1 MQRDQN
7 PMNLSL
13 YIAKRYLFS
22 KKSHQVINIISGVA
36 IAGIALATA
45 AMVCTLS
52 VFNGFQGV
60 VAKQFSAFDA
70 DIKIT
75 AASGKVIIT
84 DAPEIGKVAEM
95 TDIATLSFCIEGKA
109 MAGYGGQQAMV
120 TIKGVDDNF
129 ASLTQI
135 HKALYGPG
143 EFILNDGMNDYA
155 VLGGGLVQKLNCG
168 VLFTTPLEIYVPNRQ
183 GSINL
188 TIPARNFKKSELHS
202 SGLVFILNQPEYDG
216 EYIITSDSFARN
228 IFRRGAN
235 EATSMELKLK
245 EGTNAAEVKKKIAKA
260 LGNGYTVQDRY
271 EQQESIY
278 KVMQVEK
285 LISYIFLT
293 FILMVACFNII
304 GSLAMLIIEKRENMK
319 TLSSL
324 GAENKTIANIFVF
337 EGAIISAMGA
347 AIGIVAGVALCLVQQ
362 HFGLISLGDGAMI
375 VESYPVEIVASD
387 VAITFF
393 TVILIGFLTVWLP
406 VKALTRKYI

>member
-1 MQRDQN
+1 
-7 PMNLSL
+7 MNLSL

-75 AASGKVIIT
+75 AASGKVITT
-84 DAPEIGKVAEM
+84 DAPEIQQVAAIPE
-95 TDIATLSFCIEGKA
+95 IESKSFCVEGKA
-109 MAGYGGQQAMV
+109 MAGIGGKQAMV
-120 TIKGVDDNF
+120 TIKGVDENF
-129 ASLTQI
+129 ASLTNIQSI
-135 HKALYGPG
+135 LHGPG
-143 EFILNDGMNDYA
+143 EFILSDGTDDYA
-155 VLGGGLVQKLNCG
+155 VLGGGLAETLGCG
-168 VLFTTPLEIYVPNRQ
+168 VFFNTPLEIYVPNRQ
-183 GSINL
+183 GNINL
-188 TIPARNFKKSELHS
+188 TIPARNFKKSELQS

-216 EYIITSDSFARN
+216 EYIITSDSFARD
-228 IFRRGAN
+228 IFSREAN

-245 EGTNAAEVKKKIAKA
+245 GNANASKTKKEVEKI
-260 LGNGYTVQDRY
+260 LGSDYIVQDRY
-271 EQQESIY
+271 EQQESVY

-285 LISYIFLT
+285 MISYIFLT

-319 TLSSL
+319 TLRSL

-337 EGAIISAMGA
+337 EGAIISTIGA
-347 AIGIVAGVALCLVQQ
+347 VIGIVAGVALSLAQQ
-362 HFGLISLGDGAMI
+362 HFGLITMGSTDDFI
-375 VESYPVEIVASD
+375 VESYPVEIIPGD
-387 VAITFF
+387 VAIIFA
-393 TVILIGFLTVWLP
+393 TVIVVGFITVWLP
-406 VKALTRKYI
+406 VKALTKRYI

>member
-1 MQRDQN
+1 
-7 PMNLSL
+7 MNLSL

-75 AASGKVIIT
+75 AASGKVITT
-84 DAPEIGKVAEM
+84 DAPEIGKVADM
-95 TDIATLSFCIEGKA
+95 QDIAALSFCVEGKA
-109 MAGYGGQQAMV
+109 MASYGGSQAMV
-120 TIKGVDDNF
+120 TIKGVDNNF
-129 ASLTQI
+129 ASLTEI
-135 HKALYGPG
+135 DKVLIGPG
-143 EFILNDGMNDYA
+143 EFVLNDGMNDYA
-155 VLGGGLVQKLNCG
+155 VLGGGLTGILNCG
-168 VLFTTPLEIYVPNRQ
+168 ILFTTPIEIYAPNRLENV
-183 GSINL
+183 NL

-202 SGLVFILNQPEYDG
+202 TGLVFVLNQPEYDG

-228 IFRRGAN
+228 LFRREAN
-235 EATSMELKLK
+235 EATSMELKIRS
-245 EGTNAAEVKKKIAKA
+245 GANAAKTKKEIEAI
-260 LGNGYTVQDRY
+260 LGSGYTVQDRY
-271 EQQESIY
+271 EQQESVY

-285 LISYIFLT
+285 MISYIFLT

-319 TLSSL
+319 TLRSM
-324 GAENKTIANIFVF
+324 GAESKTIANIFVF
-337 EGAIISAMGA
+337 EGAIISAFGA
-347 AIGIVAGVALCLVQQ
+347 LIGIVTGVALSLAQQ

-375 VESYPVEIVASD
+375 VDSYPVVIIPSD

-393 TVILIGFLTVWLP
+393 TVIAVGFLTVWLP
-406 VKALTRKYI
+406 VKALTKRYI

>member
-1 MQRDQN
+1 
-7 PMNLSL
+7 MNLSL

-75 AASGKVIIT
+75 AASGKVITT
-84 DAPEIGKVAEM
+84 DAPEIGKVTDM
-95 TDIATLSFCIEGKA
+95 QDIAALSFCVEGKA
-109 MAGYGGQQAMV
+109 MASYGGSQAMV
-120 TIKGVDDNF
+120 TIKGVDNNF
-129 ASLTQI
+129 ASLTEI
-135 HKALYGPG
+135 DKVLIGPG
-143 EFILNDGMNDYA
+143 EFVLNDGMNDYA
-155 VLGGGLVQKLNCG
+155 VLGGGLTGILNCG
-168 VLFTTPLEIYVPNRQ
+168 ILFTTPIEIYAPNRLENV
-183 GSINL
+183 NL

-202 SGLVFILNQPEYDG
+202 TGLVFVLNQPEYDG

-228 IFRRGAN
+228 LFRREAN
-235 EATSMELKLK
+235 EATSMELKIRS
-245 EGTNAAEVKKKIAKA
+245 GANAAKTKKEIEAI
-260 LGNGYTVQDRY
+260 LGSGYTVQDRY
-271 EQQESIY
+271 EQQESVY

-285 LISYIFLT
+285 MISYIFLT

-319 TLSSL
+319 TLRSL

-347 AIGIVAGVALCLVQQ
+347 VIGIIAGVALTLAQQ
-362 HFGLISLGDGAMI
+362 HFGLISMGGAGEFI
-375 VESYPVEIVASD
+375 VESYPVKIIPGD
-387 VAITFF
+387 VAATFI
-393 TVILIGFLTVWLP
+393 TVIVVGFITVWLP
-406 VKALTRKYI
+406 VKALTRKYV

>member
-1 MQRDQN
+1 
-7 PMNLSL
+7 MNLSL

-60 VAKQFSAFDA
+60 VANQFSAFDA

-75 AASGKVIIT
+75 AASGKVITT
-84 DAPEIGKVAEM
+84 DAPEIGKVADM
-95 TDIATLSFCIEGKA
+95 QDIAALSFCIEGKA
-109 MAGYGGQQAMV
+109 MASYGGNQAMV

-129 ASLTQI
+129 ASLTEI
-135 HKALYGPG
+135 DKVLIGPG
-143 EFILNDGMNDYA
+143 EFVLNDGMNDYA
-155 VLGGGLVQKLNCG
+155 VLGGGLTGVLNCG
-168 VLFTTPLEIYVPNRQ
+168 ILFTTPIEIYAPNRLENV
-183 GSINL
+183 NL

-202 SGLVFILNQPEYDG
+202 TGLVFVLNQPEYDG
-216 EYIITSDSFARN
+216 EYIITSDNFARSL
-228 IFRRGAN
+228 FRREAN
-235 EATSMELKLK
+235 EATSMELKIK
-245 EGTNAAEVKKKIAKA
+245 SGANAARTKKEIEAI
-260 LGNGYTVQDRY
+260 LGSDYTIQDRY
-271 EQQESIY
+271 EQQESVY

-285 LISYIFLT
+285 MISYIFLT

-319 TLSSL
+319 TLRSL

-347 AIGIVAGVALCLVQQ
+347 VIGIIAGVALTLAQQ
-362 HFGLISLGDGAMI
+362 HFGLISMGGAGEFI
-375 VESYPVEIVASD
+375 VESYPVKIIPGD
-387 VAITFF
+387 VAATFV
-393 TVILIGFLTVWLP
+393 TVIIVGFITVWLP
-406 VKALTRKYI
+406 VKALTRKYV

>member
-1 MQRDQN
+1 
-7 PMNLSL
+7 MNLSL

-75 AASGKVIIT
+75 AASGKVITT
-84 DAPEIGKVAEM
+84 DAPEIGKVADM
-95 TDIATLSFCIEGKA
+95 QDIAALSFCVEGKA
-109 MAGYGGQQAMV
+109 MASYGGSQAMV
-120 TIKGVDDNF
+120 TIKGVDNNF
-129 ASLTQI
+129 ASLTEI
-135 HKALYGPG
+135 DKVLIGPG
-143 EFILNDGMNDYA
+143 EFVLNDGMNDYA
-155 VLGGGLVQKLNCG
+155 VLGGGLTGILNCG
-168 VLFTTPLEIYVPNRQ
+168 ILFTTPIEIYAPNRLENV
-183 GSINL
+183 NL

-202 SGLVFILNQPEYDG
+202 TGLVFVLNQPEYDG

-228 IFRRGAN
+228 LFRREAN
-235 EATSMELKLK
+235 EATSMELKIRS
-245 EGTNAAEVKKKIAKA
+245 GANAAKTKKEIEAI
-260 LGNGYTVQDRY
+260 LGSGYTVQDRY
-271 EQQESIY
+271 EQQESVY

-285 LISYIFLT
+285 MISYIFLT

-319 TLSSL
+319 TLRSL

-347 AIGIVAGVALCLVQQ
+347 VIGIIAGVALTLAQQ
-362 HFGLISLGDGAMI
+362 HFGLISMGGAGEFI
-375 VESYPVEIVASD
+375 VESYPVKIIPGD
-387 VAITFF
+387 VAATFI
-393 TVILIGFLTVWLP
+393 TVIVVGFITVWLP
-406 VKALTRKYI
+406 VKALTRKYV

>member
-1 MQRDQN
+1 
-7 PMNLSL
+7 MNLSL

-75 AASGKVIIT
+75 AASGKIITT
-84 DAPEIGKVAEM
+84 DAPEIGNVAKM
-95 TDIATLSFCIEGKA
+95 QDIAALSFCIEGKA
-109 MAGYGGQQAMV
+109 MAGYNGKQTMV
-120 TIKGVDDNF
+120 TIKGVDDSF
-129 ASLTQI
+129 ASLTGI
-135 HKALYGPG
+135 DKALYGPG
-143 EFILNDGMNDYA
+143 EFVLDDGMNDYA

-168 VLFTTPLEIYVPNRQ
+168 ILFTKPLEIYAPNRL
-183 GSINL
+183 GNINL
-188 TIPARNFKKSELHS
+188 TIPARNFKKTELHS
-202 SGLVFILNQPEYDG
+202 SGLVFIMNQPKYDD
-216 EYIITSDSFARN
+216 EYIIASDNFARKL
-228 IFRRGAN
+228 FQREAN
-235 EATSMELKLK
+235 EATSMEIRIKSDANTAKTKK
-245 EGTNAAEVKKKIAKA
+245 EIEKI
-260 LGNGYTVQDRY
+260 LGSNYTVQDRY
-271 EQQESIY
+271 EQQMDVY

-285 LISYIFLT
+285 IISYIFLT

-304 GSLAMLIIEKRENMK
+304 GSLAMLIIEKRENMR
-319 TLSSL
+319 TLYSL

-337 EGAIISAMGA
+337 EGAIISALGA
-347 AIGIVAGVALCLVQQ
+347 AIGIVAGVALSLAQQ
-362 HFGLISLGDGAMI
+362 HFGLISLGDGVMF
-375 VESYPVEIVASD
+375 VESYPVEIIPGD

-393 TVILIGFLTVWLP
+393 TVIAVGFVTVWLP

>member
-1 MQRDQN
+1 
-7 PMNLSL
+7 MNLSL

-70 DIKIT
+70 DIKVT
-75 AASGKVIIT
+75 AASGKVITT
-84 DAPEIGKVAEM
+84 DAPEIGKVADM
-95 TDIATLSFCIEGKA
+95 QDIAALSFCVEGKA
-109 MAGYGGQQAMV
+109 MASYGGSQAMV
-120 TIKGVDDNF
+120 TIKGVDNNF
-129 ASLTQI
+129 ASLTEI
-135 HKALYGPG
+135 DKVLIGPG
-143 EFILNDGMNDYA
+143 EFVLNDGMNDYA
-155 VLGGGLVQKLNCG
+155 VLGGGLTGILNCG
-168 VLFTTPLEIYVPNRQ
+168 ILFTTPIEIYAPNRLENV
-183 GSINL
+183 NL

-202 SGLVFILNQPEYDG
+202 TGLVFVLNQPEYDG

-228 IFRRGAN
+228 LFRREAN
-235 EATSMELKLK
+235 EATSMELKIRSGANATKTKK
-245 EGTNAAEVKKKIAKA
+245 EIEAI
-260 LGNGYTVQDRY
+260 LGSGYTVQDRY
-271 EQQESIY
+271 EQQESVY

-285 LISYIFLT
+285 MISYIFLT

-319 TLSSL
+319 TLRSL

-347 AIGIVAGVALCLVQQ
+347 VIGIIAGVALTLAQQ
-362 HFGLISLGDGAMI
+362 HFGLISMGGAGEFI
-375 VESYPVEIVASD
+375 VESYPVKIIPGD
-387 VAITFF
+387 VAATFI
-393 TVILIGFLTVWLP
+393 TVIVVGFITVWLP
-406 VKALTRKYI
+406 VKALTRKYV